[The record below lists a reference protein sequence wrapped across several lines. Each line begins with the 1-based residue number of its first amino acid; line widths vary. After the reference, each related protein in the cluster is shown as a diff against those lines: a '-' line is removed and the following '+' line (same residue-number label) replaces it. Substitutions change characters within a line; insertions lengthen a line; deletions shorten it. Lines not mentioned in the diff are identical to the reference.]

1 MTLIEAIKSRHA
13 VRRYKDVPL
22 PDDIV
27 RVLQKK
33 IGEINGKSDLH
44 VQLVTNEPKSFKG
57 ILAYGTFSG
66 VKNYFVM
73 AGKKSKGL
81 DERVGYYGEQLV
93 LLAQQLGLNT
103 CWAGLSFQKVEN
115 TYVLDEGEK
124 IACYIALG
132 YGETQ
137 GKAHKRKDLQEISNA
152 GDTTPEWFNRA
163 IEAVSF
169 APSSFNQQKFFFE
182 YQGIKD
188 GKHRVLAKRGFS
200 LVGYT
205 EMDLGIAKC
214 HFEIGAATD
223 DFEWV

>member
-1 MTLIEAIKSRHA
+1 M
-13 VRRYKDVPL
+13 
-22 PDDIV
+22 
-27 RVLQKK
+27 
-33 IGEINGKSDLH
+33 
-44 VQLVTNEPKSFKG
+44 
-57 ILAYGTFSG
+57 
-66 VKNYFVM
+66 
-73 AGKKSKGL
+73 
-81 DERVGYYGEQLV
+81 GYYGEQLV

-115 TYVLDEGEK
+115 TYILDEGEK

-137 GKAHKRKDLQEISNA
+137 GKAHKRKDLREISNV

-163 IEAVSF
+163 IEAVSY
-169 APSSFNQQKFFFE
+169 APSSFNQQKYFFE

-200 LVGYT
+200 IVGYT

-223 DFEWV
+223 NFEWV